1 MSALQK
7 DIDILSHLPIKDFPG
22 TLGGTLLGVLN
33 TAAFFQIIRFS
44 KNFLRSKC
52 GLSAKKRPAN
62 ETYLDKLE
70 FQYSYWFTRQAE

>member
-7 DIDILSHLPIKDFPG
+7 DINILSHLPIKDFPG
-22 TLGGTLLGVLN
+22 TLGGTLLGVLS
-33 TAAFFQIIRFS
+33 TAAFFEIIRFS

-52 GLSAKKRPAN
+52 GLSSKKRPAN

-70 FQYSYWFTRQAE
+70 FPFLFS